1 MPETN
6 HFVNAYRTK
15 EQRRVRYC
23 FLRQSGLNRNL
34 TRAFVGRRDT
44 KIFDS
49 LENLT
54 PEILAELKKIWGNK
68 A

>member
-1 MPETN
+1 
-6 HFVNAYRTK
+6 VNAYRTK

-34 TRAFVGRRDT
+34 ARAFVGRSDA
-44 KIFDS
+44 KIFES